1 MRVWIDGIGS
11 GYIEQTVT
19 LAGAA
24 FGSGLGIGILESSL
38 SADPGTVHDIEVS
51 AWWFSEN
58 SLAESWGMA
67 DDKEVEGIS
76 PQRSDNS
83 NLRKETMNL
92 ATLFPAGSFSWTDVS
107 ALCLERG
114 VHSVWGD
121 RIRDMA
127 LHASSAGLSVAGC
140 TRPTANFTRVRVT
153 RKDWPSVGSITLDR
167 ADGSRWKLHMTP
179 KTRKFKVTRMN

>member
-1 MRVWIDGIGS
+1 MTSLMCQVWVEVQQRGPRGPLVQPIGRS
-11 GYIEQTVT
+11 GFGLYSGGLQHFRADFPEKGRREEPNSRRYECR
-19 LAGAA
+19 AKAA
-24 FGSGLGIGILESSL
+24 R
-38 SADPGTVHDIEVS
+38 
-51 AWWFSEN
+51 
-58 SLAESWGMA
+58 
-67 DDKEVEGIS
+67 
-76 PQRSDNS
+76 RSDNS

-127 LHASSAGLSVAGC
+127 LHASSACLSVAGC